1 MWYSVKSVFSQHVK
15 NEIWNQNSHKAYLS
29 TPTLL
34 VEKLFKR
41 LTFGKNK
48 IHLFIFSHSNI
59 SFWTNQFDI
68 NKVFRY
74 SNAIHR
80 NLFVNVK
87 YHHWHNFR
95 STISNLLGS
104 NYNLAVYHA
113 QTTLR
118 YSSVAHML
126 SFLIQWNKIK
136 RWFHNQYLIKM
147 HNMYEK
153 QHCCCCVPLPEG
165 VMLVGIYGTS
175 FHVGLLSIQL
185 AYNQATLIPS
195 PISDVKDMSSQ

>member
-113 QTTLR
+113 QITLR

-126 SFLIQWNKIK
+126 SFLIQWNKNK
-136 RWFHNQYLIKM
+136 RWFNH
-147 HNMYEK
+147 
-153 QHCCCCVPLPEG
+153 
-165 VMLVGIYGTS
+165 
-175 FHVGLLSIQL
+175 
-185 AYNQATLIPS
+185 
-195 PISDVKDMSSQ
+195 